1 MKKHRGFTLIELMAV
16 IVVLAIIIA
25 IAIPSYSKIKFSIE
39 EKNNQNK
46 QEMIKIAAQKF
57 AEDTN
62 ITAVYVK
69 ELVDNGYLEADED
82 GTIYGLNSKHEKINI
97 NCYVVLSE
105 RKNGV
110 FYSEILE
117 KDYKNENGLC
127 DYNKLNNLTTDFKIE
142 MYERDTDN
150 NEDKK

>member
-1 MKKHRGFTLIELMAV
+1 MKKHSGFTLVELMAV
-16 IVVLAIIIA
+16 IVVIAIIA

-46 QEMIKIAAQKF
+46 QEMIKISAQKF

-82 GTIYGLNSKHEKINI
+82 GIVYVLNSKHEKINI
-97 NCYVVLSE
+97 NCYVILLE

-142 MYERDTDN
+142 MY
-150 NEDKK
+150 